1 MARGRV
7 SLVDVFET
15 VCPNL
20 DCGKELKLEV
30 PDGIPLSDKRGHHHG
45 QCPQCGQ
52 VAAFRS
58 TEARAII
65 EREYE
70 KKVRH
75 GHLKGG
81 PEHSADFV
89 ADLSVLVEDVR
100 SLWNVG
106 SIFRSCDGSGFQHIY
121 LTGIS
126 GSPPRK
132 EIEKVSL
139 GAEQNISWEYHMNPL
154 SVIKI
159 FKDQGVQIVGLER
172 TGHSVPLTESLEQK
186 KIRTPMCLIV
196 GNEVSGLSPQLLD
209 ACELV
214 CHLPMRGKK
223 ESLNVAVAYGI
234 AAYLITERHHN

>member
-1 MARGRV
+1 MAEI
-7 SLVDVFET
+7 FET
-15 VCPNL
+15 ICPNL
-20 DCGKELKLEV
+20 DCGKELEIEV
-30 PDGIPLSDKRGHHHG
+30 PDGVQLSDKRGHHHG
-45 QCPQCGQ
+45 QCPHCGQ

-70 KKVRH
+70 KKVRQ

-81 PEHSADFV
+81 PERAADFV

-106 SIFRSCDGSGFQHIY
+106 SIFRSSDGSGFQHIY
-121 LTGIS
+121 LSGIS

-154 SVIKI
+154 AAIKDVKAKGI
-159 FKDQGVQIVGLER
+159 QIIGLEK
-172 TGHSVPLTESLEQK
+172 TKDSVLLTDALEQK

-209 ACELV
+209 VCELV

-223 ESLNVAVAYGI
+223 ESLNVAVAFGI
-234 AAYLITERHHN
+234 AAYLIMSCQD

>member
-1 MARGRV
+1 ME
-7 SLVDVFET
+7 VFET

-20 DCGKELKLEV
+20 NCGKELKIEV
-30 PDGIPLSDKRGHHHG
+30 PDSVPLSDKRGHHHG
-45 QCPQCGQ
+45 QCPLCGQ

-65 EREYE
+65 EREFE
-70 KKVRH
+70 KKVRL

-81 PEHSADFV
+81 PERSADFV

-106 SIFRSCDGSGFQHIY
+106 SIFRSSDGSGFQHIY
-121 LTGIS
+121 LSGIS

-154 SVIKI
+154 AAIQDLRVKGI
-159 FKDQGVQIVGLER
+159 QIVGLEK
-172 TGHSVPLTESLEQK
+172 TKDSALLTDALEQN
-186 KIRTPMCLIV
+186 KIKTPMCLIV

-209 ACELV
+209 VCELV
-214 CHLPMRGKK
+214 CHLPMRGMK
-223 ESLNVAVAYGI
+223 ESLNVAVAFGI
-234 AAYLITERHHN
+234 AAYLIAECCQKHLD

>member
-1 MARGRV
+1 ME
-7 SLVDVFET
+7 VFET
-15 VCPNL
+15 ICPNL
-20 DCGKELKLEV
+20 DCGKELRLEAS
-30 PDGIPLSDKRGHHHG
+30 DGVPLSDKRGHHHG
-45 QCPQCGQ
+45 QCPLCGQ

-58 TEARAII
+58 PEARAII

-70 KKVRH
+70 KKVRQ

-81 PEHSADFV
+81 PDRSEDFV

-106 SIFRSCDGSGFQHIY
+106 SIFRSSDGAGFQHIY

-154 SVIKI
+154 AAIRDLRQK
-159 FKDQGVQIVGLER
+159 GVQIIGLEKSES
-172 TGHSVPLTESLEQK
+172 SVLLTEALEQG
-186 KIRTPMCLIV
+186 KIKTPMCLIV

-209 ACELV
+209 VCEHV
-214 CHLPMRGKK
+214 CHLPMRGMK
-223 ESLNVAVAYGI
+223 ESLNVAVAFGI
-234 AAYLITERHHN
+234 AAYLITQ